1 MPVSF
6 DDLIPT
12 QQKKSVSFDDLIPQ
26 QPQEPSTMY
35 DVGASLASGVGRG
48 AAGLIGLPGTI
59 GNAIN
64 DGLSWATGMQPLPAS
79 PFSSEGAQ
87 SALSTVTGGAS
98 DYQPQTT
105 AGEYAGTV
113 GEFLPGAALGGA
125 NLANLVRF
133 GVVPGLAS
141 EGAGQLTEGS
151 SIEPYA
157 RIAAALVA
165 PAVPALASRAVSP
178 FSGAI
183 SPERQALVDTLRA
196 EGVNPTAGQVLGSKN
211 LRTAESELGGGAA
224 KSIADDQARAFTE
237 AAMSRGG
244 QQGIATPENMVAM
257 SDRIGDGFNAI
268 SARNTLVA
276 DQPLAQDLAKVI
288 TEYDKVLPTAQ
299 KEVFKNMT
307 DDVVNLIK
315 ANNGTIPGE
324 LYQKARSRFTRLAQ
338 SAKNSDPEYANA
350 WRGVRDSLDKAMD
363 RSIKPADAGEWAK
376 LRSQYGIKKTLEKA
390 ASGAGESAAE
400 GFISPAKLRGAVTT
414 GRQGQYVQGTGELDA
429 LARAGQILSPLPDSG
444 TASRTFM
451 RNLGASAPTLL
462 GAGAGGAAGGGYGA
476 LLGAAAGAAVPA
488 VAGRALMSRPI
499 QSYLTNQLAPNMST
513 MDPRM
518 LTVIQA
524 LISNQQGQK

>member
-87 SALSTVTGGAS
+87 SALSTATGGAS
-98 DYQPQTT
+98 DYQPKTT

-196 EGVNPTAGQVLGSKN
+196 EGVNPTAGQITGSRG
-211 LRTAESELGGGAA
+211 LRFAESELGGGIARNM
-224 KSIADDQARAFTE
+224 ADDQAKAFTE

-244 QQGIATPENMVAM
+244 QQGIASTDNMAAM
-257 SDRIGDGFNAI
+257 NARLGQGFADI
-268 SARNTLVA
+268 SARNTLKA
-276 DQPLAQDLAKVI
+276 DTQFGNQLGGVLR
-288 TEYDKVLPTAQ
+288 EYDRVLPSAQ
-299 KEVFKNMT
+299 REIVNNMS
-307 DDVVNLIK
+307 DDILSVVTQ
-315 ANNGTIPGE
+315 NGGSMPGE
-324 LYQKARSRFTRLAQ
+324 VYQATRSRLGRMAQ
-338 SAKNSDPEYANA
+338 SARNSDPEFSSAL
-350 WRGVRDSLDKAMD
+350 RGLRNTLDDAMTRSLNPD
-363 RSIKPADAGEWAK
+363 DAAEWTR
-376 LRSQYGIKKTLEKA
+376 LRSQYGNMKVLEKA
-390 ASGAGESAAE
+390 ATGAGENAAE
-400 GFISPAKLRGAVTT
+400 GMISPAKLRQAAQT
-414 GRQGQYVQGTGELDA
+414 GRQSQYVRGNGDLDA

-444 TASRTFM
+444 TASRLAVRGLMSTPAAA
-451 RNLGASAPTLL
+451 GAI
-462 GAGAGGAAGGGYGA
+462 AGGASGDVMTG